1 MAERPTPGK
10 RKWASRYMHGIK
22 SKFAFSAG
30 CLLLLPCGSRLCS
43 QAPSSLSPK
52 QWAVDAANNEVKAL
66 EYEGSY
72 LRYRI
77 HQVDAKGDQ
86 VRELVESKDGTV
98 ARRIRVDNRPLTAE
112 EDAAERERLQ
122 AMLDSPAAFAKHVKS
137 DQTGKR
143 FAADLLRQ
151 MPSAMI
157 FTYSPGQPQ
166 RPHSPGGRDGSP
178 EVVLDF
184 KPDPAWTPPNMTAEA
199 LSGFEGRLWIDAHSH
214 YVTRLEGDIFR
225 GVNFG
230 FGIFGHVYPGGKV
243 TFEQEQVSEQRWI
256 FTHFT
261 QHLTVRV
268 VFKTIKQNSEI
279 DGGEFT
285 PVPEMSYVDAIHL
298 LLSDPLPTH

>member
-1 MAERPTPGK
+1 MFLMKEQFFA
-10 RKWASRYMHGIK
+10 AACFSVGI
-22 SKFAFSAG
+22 A
-30 CLLLLPCGSRLCS
+30 GSRLQG
-43 QAPSSLSPK
+43 QAPGAVSPK
-52 QWAVDAANNEVKAL
+52 QWAVDAANNEVKVL
-66 EYEGSY
+66 EYERSY
-72 LRYRI
+72 LRYQI

-86 VRELVESKDGTV
+86 VREVVESKDGTV
-98 ARRIRVDNRPLTAE
+98 ARRIRVDQRPLTAE

-157 FTYSPGQPQ
+157 FTYTPGQPQ
-166 RPHSPGGRDGSP
+166 REHATGRGNSSP

-184 KPDPAWTPPNMTAEA
+184 QPDPAWTPPNMTAEA
-199 LSGFEGRLWIDAHSH
+199 LSGFEGRLWIDAHTH

-230 FGIFGHVYPGGKV
+230 FGVFGHLDPGGKV
-243 TFEQEQVSEQRWI
+243 TFEQAQVGNQRWI

-261 QHLTVRV
+261 EHLNVRV
-268 VFKTIKQNSEI
+268 VFKTIHQNSEI
-279 DGGEFT
+279 DGRNFM
-285 PVPEMSYVDAIHL
+285 PVPEMSYQEAIHL
-298 LLSDPLPTH
+298 LLSVPLPTR